1 MDEFIALR
9 KVTMI
14 AVSFKFVT
22 YRLINSALQIFAML
36 IVYLKEFFGIMFDL
50 QSIDLLISNP
60 MILFCPHFI
69 YILYKTLVSA
79 QNAVKIGPLS

>member
-1 MDEFIALR
+1 VKNVDEFIALR

-36 IVYLKEFFGIMFDL
+36 IFYLKEFFDI
-50 QSIDLLISNP
+50 
-60 MILFCPHFI
+60 I
-69 YILYKTLVSA
+69 YV
-79 QNAVKIGPLS
+79 